1 MLVIIY
7 GFLSGVLS
15 GMGVG
20 GGMILIPALTLLE
33 GVGQHAAQTVNLFYF
48 IPTALAAL
56 AVHIKNKNV
65 EIGPALKMAAA
76 GLIFALAGAWAAS
89 AVSDDWLRRAF
100 GGFICFFGLREIYH
114 GFRDKKIK

>member
-1 MLVIIY
+1 MLVVVA

-20 GGMILIPALTLLE
+20 GGMILIPALTLFE

-48 IPTALAAL
+48 IPTSVAAL
-56 AVHIKNKNV
+56 AVHLRDKNILV
-65 EIGPALKMAAA
+65 RPALKMAAA
-76 GLIFALAGAWAAS
+76 GLAFAIIGAWLAS

-100 GGFICFFGLREIYH
+100 GAFIAVFGVREILD
-114 GFRDKKIK
+114 GFRDKKIN